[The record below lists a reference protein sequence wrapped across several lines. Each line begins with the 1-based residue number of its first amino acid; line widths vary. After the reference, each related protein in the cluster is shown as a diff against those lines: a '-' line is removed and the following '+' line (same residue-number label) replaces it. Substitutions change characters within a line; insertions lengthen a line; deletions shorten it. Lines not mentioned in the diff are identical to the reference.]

1 MVGMHPRC
9 VASEMLSLNCSC
21 RAETDFFFLFVVSSL
36 SATERMLN
44 NMYWI
49 KKLSLCKTK
58 PGIDDMGIKQLVLI
72 LKELSA

>member
-1 MVGMHPRC
+1 MVVVVVVGVYPRC
-9 VASEMLSLNCSC
+9 IASEMLSLNCSS
-21 RAETDFFFLFVVSSL
+21 RAETVFVFFFLFVVSSL

-58 PGIDDMGIKQLVLI
+58 PGFDDMGIKQ
-72 LKELSA
+72 